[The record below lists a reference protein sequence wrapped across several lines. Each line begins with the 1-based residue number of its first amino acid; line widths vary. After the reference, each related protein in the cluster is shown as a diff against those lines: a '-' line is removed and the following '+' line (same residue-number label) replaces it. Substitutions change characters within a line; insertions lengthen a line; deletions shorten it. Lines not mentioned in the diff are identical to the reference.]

1 MGFFWEGGGLFV
13 CGFFGGG
20 GVRGWLFFCVSVHLK
35 EKKHPHKH
43 KINSPRCIR
52 FTTEDCM
59 FFFKFF
65 LLKGPRHDLRSKFY
79 TKFLCLKL
87 LTCAF

>member
-1 MGFFWEGGGLFV
+1 MGFFWEGGLFV
-13 CGFFGGG
+13 CGFGGEGFGGG
-20 GVRGWLFFCVSVHLK
+20 FFFCVSVHLK
-35 EKKHPHKH
+35 EKNHPHKH
-43 KINSPRCIR
+43 KIKSPRCIR

-59 FFFKFF
+59 FFLKFF